1 MKEMRGLL
9 QGWIPPTE
17 DRLKEYWEVGLFAV
31 DANVL
36 LGLYKRPKDPR
47 GQFLEA
53 LRRLGD
59 RLWVPHQAA
68 TEYLRNRLRVLI
80 QQRTAKAQLG
90 GALEQVSTKAKGD
103 LGHLLQQMG
112 RRDFESLDETV
123 EKAFQKLQKEI
134 LKAEE
139 ENRDSLG
146 DSIRIDPLLDE
157 ILDLCEGK
165 VGEPI
170 EGERLSQ
177 VHEQAQSRID
187 DQRPPGYE
195 DADKP
200 IPERYGDY
208 VLWEQLCVK
217 AKEIDQPLILITDDL
232 KEDWVWREHGQ
243 MIGPRPE
250 LIEEL
255 SERGGIPFHLYSSTQ
270 FLALSSGEETE
281 IVADSET
288 EPSDRN
294 KASIEDLSPMDLP
307 NSAPPNVHHYQP
319 KIDLEN
325 PRSNPPVPLHRF
337 TGEGVLLGL
346 NRHPGGM
353 FSKVR
358 CAVVDPTGSATA
370 HTIPF
375 SGLGSVAFMGS
386 PAVKAIYPRDFPGAT
401 ILPGL
406 HQVIWY
412 RIDEMGYLQ
421 VGGNG
426 EREIA
431 RDSFVISV
439 DQTDK

>member
-1 MKEMRGLL
+1 MRGLL
-9 QGWIPPTE
+9 PGWIPPTE
-17 DRLKEYWEVGLFAV
+17 DLLKEYWETALFAI

-47 GQFLEA
+47 GQLLEA
-53 LRRLGD
+53 LRALDD
-59 RLWVPHQAA
+59 RLWVPHQTA

-90 GALEQVSTKAKGD
+90 GALEQVSAKGRED
-103 LGHLLQQMG
+103 LSQLLQQMG
-112 RRDFESLDETV
+112 RKDFESLDKTV

-139 ENRDSLG
+139 QNRDSLG

-157 ILDLCEGK
+157 ILNLCEEK

-170 EGERLSQ
+170 EHKRISQ

-200 IPERYGDY
+200 IPERYGDC

-217 AKEIDQPLILITDDL
+217 AEAIDQPLILITDDL

-255 SERGGIPFHLYSSTQ
+255 KERGGIPFHLYSSTQ

-281 IVADSET
+281 TVADSET
-288 EPSDRN
+288 EPSDGIR
-294 KASIEDLSPMDLP
+294 ASVEILP
-307 NSAPPNVHHYQP
+307 QADPSDSLPLGVHLYQP
-319 KIDLEN
+319 KFSHGN
-325 PRSNPPVPLHRF
+325 PRPNPPVPIHRF
-337 TGEGVLLGL
+337 TETGVLLGL

-358 CAVVDPTGSATA
+358 CVVVDPTGSATA
-370 HTIPF
+370 HTIA
-375 SGLGSVAFMGS
+375 SMGLGSVTLMGS
-386 PAVKAIYPRDFPGAT
+386 PAIKTIYPRDFSGAT
-401 ILPGL
+401 IMPGL
-406 HQVIWY
+406 HQVVWY
-412 RIDEMGYLQ
+412 RVDEMGYLQ
-421 VGGNG
+421 AGGNG

-431 RDSFVISV
+431 RDSFVINV
-439 DQTDK
+439 DQIDK